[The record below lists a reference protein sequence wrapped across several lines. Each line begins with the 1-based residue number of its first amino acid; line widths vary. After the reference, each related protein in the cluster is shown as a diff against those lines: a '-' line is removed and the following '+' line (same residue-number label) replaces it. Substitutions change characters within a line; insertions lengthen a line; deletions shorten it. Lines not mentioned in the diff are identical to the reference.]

1 MRFTAIRGI
10 GALLMFVSMSST
22 AGAQARI
29 AVARNVQVSTA
40 RKDTAHIEVVL
51 AADPHDARRL
61 LACSMMTGG
70 VGAYVSFDG
79 GLTWSAPVVSLGAPR
94 ANDPTCAYGP
104 GGVAYFTHKIKQ
116 TQGPSDLDRLAVHRS
131 LDGGRTWEPMN
142 LGPQTTDRPWIAFDD
157 RAEAGKWGR
166 LFVSYNYHVHSEAA
180 QLNHKQPEFLNAV
193 TLQSSSDGGKTFTTF
208 AMRALFGDSVR
219 PFRQPGMGGT
229 AVLSDGTALFL
240 YSHDQGGGPN
250 PATGKTMVAA
260 STLMVGR
267 SVDHGETLEPIFKVA
282 DIQTSY
288 NKPNTRTVT
297 ATLAADRSG
306 SRFHDRVYVAWGD
319 TRSGK
324 TEIMVSS
331 SANRGETWSA
341 PVKVSDAPA
350 GSRAEG
356 PDQFMPTVAVNK
368 DGIVGV
374 LWYDRRDSDDNLSY
388 YARFSASSDG
398 GATWL
403 PSVRISESPNK
414 ANGKSG
420 TGVTSGDTSG
430 LAASA
435 DGIFHALWIDNRT
448 GVQQVWTS
456 AITVAAH

>member
-1 MRFTAIRGI
+1 MKAAAMHIAS
-10 GALLMFVSMSST
+10 ALLVVSGPS
-22 AGAQARI
+22 AFAQSRI
-29 AVARNVQVSTA
+29 IVSPNVQVSTA

-51 AADPHDARRL
+51 AADPGNPQRL

-79 GLTWSAPVVSLGAPR
+79 GRSWSAPVVSLGAPR

-104 GGVAYFTHKIKQ
+104 GGVAYFTHKLKQ

-157 RAEAGKWGR
+157 RPEAGKWGR
-166 LFVSYNYHVHSEAA
+166 LFVSYNYHVHSESAP
-180 QLNHKQPEFLNAV
+180 LNHKQPDFLNAV
-193 TLQSSSDGGKTFTTF
+193 SLQSSSDGGRTFTTF
-208 AMRALFGDSVR
+208 AMRALFGDSLH

-229 AVLSDGTALFL
+229 VVLSDGTPLLL

-260 STLMVGR
+260 SSLMVGR
-267 SVDHGETLEPIFKVA
+267 SIDGGETLEPIHKVA

-297 ATLAADRSG
+297 ATIAADRSA

-319 TRSGK
+319 VRSGR
-324 TEIMVSS
+324 TEIMLSS
-331 SANRGETWSA
+331 SSDRGVTWSA
-341 PVKVSDAPA
+341 PVKVSDAPPGA
-350 GSRAEG
+350 SGEAG

-368 DGIVGV
+368 NGIVGV

-388 YARFSASSDG
+388 YARFSASTDG

-403 PSVRISESPNK
+403 PSVLVSEAPNK
-414 ANGKSG
+414 AEGKSG
-420 TGVTSGDTSG
+420 TGVTSGDTAG

-435 DGIFHALWIDNRT
+435 DGIFHALWVDNRT

-456 AITVAAH
+456 AITVAAR